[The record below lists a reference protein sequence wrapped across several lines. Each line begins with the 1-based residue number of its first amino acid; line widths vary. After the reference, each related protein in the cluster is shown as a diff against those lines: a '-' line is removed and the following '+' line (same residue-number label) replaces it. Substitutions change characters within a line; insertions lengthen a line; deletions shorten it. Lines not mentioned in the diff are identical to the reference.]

1 MEKFRISVRSL
12 VEFLLHS
19 GDIDGGKGGMADKEA
34 MQLGS
39 RIHRKIQGSM
49 GAGYRPEVSLK
60 AEIVKETFTL
70 FVEGRADGI
79 LEQDGRITVDEIKG
93 VYRSLDAMEKPD
105 LLHLAQAKCYAAI
118 YGSEQKLD
126 VISVQMTYCNLETEE
141 IRRFVQEFSV
151 KELKSWFDEL
161 TEQYC
166 KWCEMQVKWKTC
178 RQESIHACVFPF
190 PYREGQKQLAAAVY
204 RTIAHRKKLF
214 IQAPTGVGK
223 TISTVFPT
231 VKAVGENLGEKIFY
245 LTAKTVTRTV
255 AEEAFSVLKG
265 KGLRYKVLTLTAK
278 EKICPLEEVKCN
290 PIECPYAKGHYDR
303 VNEAV
308 FEMLNETEVF
318 DREAIWK
325 QSEKWKVCPYEMT
338 LDLSMWVD
346 AVICDYNYVFDP
358 NARLKRFFGDNIK
371 GEYLFLIDE
380 AHNLVERG
388 REMYLS
394 LIHI

>member
-380 AHNLVERG
+380 AHNLVER
-388 REMYLS
+388 
-394 LIHI
+394 

>member
-278 EKICPLEEVKCN
+278 EKICPLGEAKCN

-371 GEYLFLIDE
+371 GKYLFL
-380 AHNLVERG
+380 
-388 REMYLS
+388 
-394 LIHI
+394 

>member
-358 NARLKRFFGDNIK
+358 NARLKRFWGQYKRRVSVSD
-371 GEYLFLIDE
+371 
-380 AHNLVERG
+380 R
-388 REMYLS
+388 
-394 LIHI
+394 

>member
-49 GAGYRPEVSLK
+49 GAGTDRKFHLK

-105 LLHLAQAKCYAAI
+105 LLHLATRSVMRAI

-178 RQESIHACVFPF
+178 RKESIHACVFPF

-245 LTAKTVTRTV
+245 LTA
-255 AEEAFSVLKG
+255 ED
-265 KGLRYKVLTLTAK
+265 
-278 EKICPLEEVKCN
+278 
-290 PIECPYAKGHYDR
+290 GHKDR
-303 VNEAV
+303 CRRS
-308 FEMLNETEVF
+308 FF
-318 DREAIWK
+318 
-325 QSEKWKVCPYEMT
+325 C
-338 LDLSMWVD
+338 
-346 AVICDYNYVFDP
+346 F
-358 NARLKRFFGDNIK
+358 KRQR
-371 GEYLFLIDE
+371 
-380 AHNLVERG
+380 A
-388 REMYLS
+388 S
-394 LIHI
+394 L

>member
-278 EKICPLEEVKCN
+278 EKICPLEEAKCN

-325 QSEKWKVCPYEMT
+325 QSEKW
-338 LDLSMWVD
+338 
-346 AVICDYNYVFDP
+346 
-358 NARLKRFFGDNIK
+358 
-371 GEYLFLIDE
+371 
-380 AHNLVERG
+380 
-388 REMYLS
+388 
-394 LIHI
+394 

>member
-161 TEQYC
+161 TGAIL
-166 KWCEMQVKWKTC
+166 QV
-178 RQESIHACVFPF
+178 V
-190 PYREGQKQLAAAVY
+190 
-204 RTIAHRKKLF
+204 
-214 IQAPTGVGK
+214 
-223 TISTVFPT
+223 
-231 VKAVGENLGEKIFY
+231 
-245 LTAKTVTRTV
+245 
-255 AEEAFSVLKG
+255 
-265 KGLRYKVLTLTAK
+265 
-278 EKICPLEEVKCN
+278 
-290 PIECPYAKGHYDR
+290 
-303 VNEAV
+303 
-308 FEMLNETEVF
+308 
-318 DREAIWK
+318 
-325 QSEKWKVCPYEMT
+325 
-338 LDLSMWVD
+338 
-346 AVICDYNYVFDP
+346 
-358 NARLKRFFGDNIK
+358 
-371 GEYLFLIDE
+371 
-380 AHNLVERG
+380 
-388 REMYLS
+388 
-394 LIHI
+394 

>member
-388 REMYLS
+388 RDMYSAS
-394 LIHI
+394 LC